1 MILVEIAFDFL
12 DQRLLITTSDGQ
24 QRVVELGRRP
34 ACADFYRDVFGA
46 LHAVGVD
53 VEIHAEPFDLGDSP
67 PFAEDTINDSYDAD
81 AITRFWHILTRTEH
95 ALAKLA
101 SRFNGKASPI
111 QLFWH
116 SFDLAHARYSGRPAP
131 VSEGVDPVSA
141 EAYSHVPSGASVVGG
156 AGRRRHPHESGPG
169 PRPSIRPRPDLARPQ
184 KPGTCRLA
192 GKRAHRAD
200 RERDRTPAQGFR
212 DRFAGARSITLRQAR
227 SGASFRMRRWSPP
240 CVRTRRSPLIPH
252 MGSSAVVVWAL
263 SPMAGSGPLGDDGSH
278 GYSQSSSRL
287 RG

>member
-1 MILVEIAFDFL
+1 VILVEIAFDFL

-81 AITRFWHILTRTEH
+81 AVTRFWHILTRTEH
-95 ALAKLA
+95 ALAELA

-116 SFDLAHARYSGRPAP
+116 SFYHGGREPT
-131 VSEGVDPVSA
+131 SQT
-141 EAYSHVPSGASVVGG
+141 
-156 AGRRRHPHESGPG
+156 
-169 PRPSIRPRPDLARPQ
+169 SIA
-184 KPGTCRLA
+184 CWCS
-192 GKRAHRAD
+192 
-200 RERDRTPAQGFR
+200 PAQR
-212 DRFAGARSITLRQAR
+212 
-227 SGASFRMRRWSPP
+227 
-240 CVRTRRSPLIPH
+240 
-252 MGSSAVVVWAL
+252 
-263 SPMAGSGPLGDDGSH
+263 
-278 GYSQSSSRL
+278 
-287 RG
+287 

>member
-81 AITRFWHILTRTEH
+81 AVTRFWRILTATEH
-95 ALAKLA
+95 VLAKLA

-116 SFDLAHARYSGRPAP
+116 SFDHGGREPT
-131 VSEGVDPVSA
+131 SQT
-141 EAYSHVPSGASVVGG
+141 
-156 AGRRRHPHESGPG
+156 
-169 PRPSIRPRPDLARPQ
+169 SIA
-184 KPGTCRLA
+184 CWCS
-192 GKRAHRAD
+192 
-200 RERDRTPAQGFR
+200 PAQR
-212 DRFAGARSITLRQAR
+212 
-227 SGASFRMRRWSPP
+227 
-240 CVRTRRSPLIPH
+240 
-252 MGSSAVVVWAL
+252 
-263 SPMAGSGPLGDDGSH
+263 
-278 GYSQSSSRL
+278 
-287 RG
+287 